1 MRAYKVIVVIVL
13 VMAIF
18 TMFLVPMENNIFPNW
33 MNTDL
38 IEFMLVLLCVACA
51 ISMMR

>member
-18 TMFLVPMENNIFPNW
+18 TMFLVPMESEVFPEW
-33 MNTDL
+33 LNTDL
-38 IEFMLVLLCVACA
+38 IEFMLMLFCVACA
-51 ISMMR
+51 ISLMR